1 MEYLFTQQ
9 ITHNENDLELDF
21 LKSCTLTLKINSP
34 APIVVLR
41 MLNPNNTLLED
52 LGLIKYDELAVRF
65 MDINSEDDGETMNLV
80 ILDIIQDK
88 NPNILILEC
97 LEENAYWLLQKNYQI
112 FNKQPVPSI
121 LQALVPKLTI
131 DCGDFPAENTYHLP
145 NKRRFDV
152 LARMAK
158 EHGAIFYITRGKLV
172 FKAIDE
178 LMKESDI
185 AVYEY
190 HNKAARYQITQARLI
205 ENQYQK
211 EESKRHFIGWHIEK
225 GFIESTED
233 TDYPPQMV
241 SVDTIGKLNN
251 ISKKVKPVLGFRAL
265 GEGELEPG
273 SMIKCI
279 WHSGIADR
287 PIDES
292 YPDRVMLGEIEHHQ
306 GNNFVTSICGVL

>member
-1 MEYLFTQQ
+1 
-9 ITHNENDLELDF
+9 
-21 LKSCTLTLKINSP
+21 
-34 APIVVLR
+34 

-52 LGLIKYDELAVRF
+52 ADIKKYDELTVRF
-65 MDINSEDDGETMNLV
+65 MDIYSEDEGDLMNLV
-80 ILDIIQDK
+80 ILDIQQDK

-97 LEENAYWLLQKNYQI
+97 LEENAYWLLQRDYRI
-112 FNKQPVPSI
+112 FNKMSVSAI

-131 DCGDFPAENTYHLP
+131 DCGEFPAENTYHCP

-158 EHGAIFYITRGKLV
+158 EHGAVFFISRGKLV
-172 FKAIDE
+172 FKTTDE
-178 LMKESDI
+178 LKKQSDI

-190 HNKAARYQITQARLI
+190 HNKAARYQITQPRLI
-205 ENQYQK
+205 ENEYQK
-211 EESKRHFIGWHIEK
+211 EETKRHFIGWHIEQ

-233 TDYPPQMV
+233 SDYSPQMV
-241 SVDTIGKLNN
+241 SVDTTGKLNN
-251 ISKKVKPVLGFRAL
+251 ITKRVKPVLNFKAL
-265 GEGELEPG
+265 GEGELQPG

-306 GNNFVTSICGVL
+306 QNNFLTSICGLI

>member
-9 ITHNENDLELDF
+9 ITHNGIDLELDL

-34 APIVVLR
+34 APTVVLR

-52 LGLIKYDELAVRF
+52 LGLQKYDELNVRF
-65 MDINSEDDGETMNLV
+65 MDINSDDDGNVMKVV
-80 ILDIIQDK
+80 ILDIRQDK
-88 NPNILILEC
+88 NPNILVLEC
-97 LEENAYWLLQKNYQI
+97 LEKNAYWLLQRDFKI
-112 FNKQPVPSI
+112 FNKMTISAI

-131 DCGDFPAENTYHLP
+131 DCGDFPAENTYHCA

-158 EHGAIFYITRGKLV
+158 ELGAIFFISRGKLV
-172 FKAIDE
+172 FKSIDE
-178 LMKESDI
+178 LKKQSDV

-205 ENQYQK
+205 EDNYHA
-211 EESKRHFIGWHIEK
+211 EETRRHYLGWHLEQ
-225 GFIESTED
+225 GFVEATED
-233 TDYPPQMV
+233 ADYPPQMV
-241 SVDTIGKLNN
+241 SVETIGKLNN
-251 ISKKVKPVLGFRAL
+251 ITKFVKSVLKFKAL
-265 GEGELEPG
+265 GEGSLQPG
-273 SMIKCI
+273 SMIDCV

-292 YPDRVMLGEIEHHQ
+292 YPDRVMLGEIEHHEQ
-306 GNNFVTSICGVL
+306 KNFLTSICGVL